1 MIAQNRRSMYLF
13 LMIATLASQVG
24 MQGWMTLITNF
35 SVESAGL
42 SAFQVGAVQSI
53 REIPGF
59 LALLV
64 IYVLLVMSEH
74 RAAAVALVLLGVG
87 VGVTGLYPS
96 FAGVAATGF
105 LMSVGFHAYETLNQS
120 LTLQYFDL
128 GTAPLVLGRMR
139 SWAAAANIGVGV
151 AIWFF
156 SSRMGYPAMFGVI
169 GAFVALCGLWACT
182 RNPADEEIP
191 PQIKRMVWRR
201 KYWLFYALTFLSGA
215 RRQVFMVFATF
226 LLVKKFGYGVQAMT
240 VLFVI
245 NNIVG
250 YVLNPLVG
258 RIINKVGESRLMT
271 VEYLTAALVFMVY
284 AVSDSELLVAAIYIV
299 DSLAFNFVVTIRTY
313 FQKIADPRDIAPSTA
328 VGFTVNHIAAVFI
341 PVMGGW
347 LWLLDQRIPFY
358 AGAALALVSV
368 VLAQFARTPAQKA
381 AQA

>member
-1 MIAQNRRSMYLF
+1 MIADNRRQMYLF

-24 MQGWMTLITNF
+24 LQGWMTLITNF
-35 SVESAGL
+35 SVESAHL
-42 SAFQVGAVQSI
+42 SAFEVGGVQSI

-64 IYVLLVMSEH
+64 IYVLFFLSEH
-74 RAAAVALVLLGVG
+74 RAAALAIVVLGVG
-87 VGVTGLYPS
+87 VAVTGLFPT
-96 FAGVAATGF
+96 FWGVAGTAL
-105 LMSVGFHAYETLNQS
+105 LMSVGFHYYETLNQS

-128 GTAPLVLGRMR
+128 TTAPLVLGRMR
-139 SWAAAANIGVGV
+139 SLAAAANIGVGV

-156 SSRMGYPAMFGVI
+156 AEGLGYPAMFAVI
-169 GAFVALCGLWACT
+169 GAFVACCGVWACFQ
-182 RNPADEEIP
+182 NPSDTEIP

-240 VLFVI
+240 VLFVV
-245 NNIVG
+245 NNLVG

-258 RIINKVGESRLMT
+258 KVINRFGESRLMT
-271 VEYLTAALVFMVY
+271 VEYLTAALVFWVY
-284 AVSDSELLVAAIYIV
+284 AVSDSELMVAGIYIL

-313 FQKIADPRDIAPSTA
+313 FQKIADPSDIAPSTA

-347 LWLLDQRIPFY
+347 LWLLDQRIPFF
-358 AGAALALVSV
+358 AGMALALCSV
-368 VLAQFARTPAQKA
+368 VLAQFARPERTARG
-381 AQA
+381 

>member
-1 MIAQNRRSMYLF
+1 MIAQNRRDMYLF

-24 MQGWMTLITNF
+24 LQGWMTLITNF

-64 IYVLLVMSEH
+64 IYVLLVVSEH
-74 RAAAVALVLLGVG
+74 RAASLALVCLGLGVA
-87 VGVTGLYPS
+87 VTGLFPS

-156 SSRMGYPAMFGVI
+156 SGRLDYAAMFGII
-169 GAFVALCGLWACT
+169 GAFVTACGLWACT
-182 RNPADEEIP
+182 RNPADQTIP
-191 PQIKRMVWRR
+191 PQLKRMVWRR
-201 KYWLFYALTFLSGA
+201 KYWLFYVLTFLSGA

-245 NNIVG
+245 NNAVG

-258 RIINKVGESRLMT
+258 RIINRVGESRLMT
-271 VEYLTAALVFMVY
+271 VEYLTAALVFLVY
-284 AVSDSELLVAAIYIV
+284 AACDSELLVAAVYIL

-347 LWLLDQRIPFY
+347 LWLLDRRIPFY

-368 VLAQFARTPAQKA
+368 VLAQFAKPPREAAPA
-381 AQA
+381 